1 MKRLWG
7 YLSIITATIFFGIS
21 ATLDKIMLS
30 EMHPVTIGAYTY
42 IIAGLFLFSVRQSP
56 LGERIIS
63 ILNSET
69 LSESDITRR
78 DYAVL
83 FITSLLGTVIAP
95 IIFLNGLNDTTAV
108 NASLLLNVEV
118 LFIIIL
124 GYIIFREVLRSKDIT
139 GILLII
145 TGAVFLVTDG
155 RIPHVDMILMGDIL
169 VIGAAFFW
177 SLDTVLSKFLSKKR
191 DLVLV
196 SGIKSLFG
204 GVILLLL
211 IPLLGF
217 NPGMPLHMVP
227 YALAVAVFS
236 IGCSFILIYTAIR
249 ELGASMVGAL
259 FPLSSLFG
267 AIFAAII
274 LQEPLTVLDG
284 ISGAVMLAGVF
295 ILYWNGR

>member
-56 LGERIIS
+56 LGDRIIS

-155 RIPHVDMILMGDIL
+155 RIPM
-169 VIGAAFFW
+169 
-177 SLDTVLSKFLSKKR
+177 ST
-191 DLVLV
+191 
-196 SGIKSLFG
+196 
-204 GVILLLL
+204 
-211 IPLLGF
+211 
-217 NPGMPLHMVP
+217 
-227 YALAVAVFS
+227 
-236 IGCSFILIYTAIR
+236 
-249 ELGASMVGAL
+249 
-259 FPLSSLFG
+259 
-267 AIFAAII
+267 
-274 LQEPLTVLDG
+274 
-284 ISGAVMLAGVF
+284 
-295 ILYWNGR
+295 